1 MGEIVTFV
9 IQWVVVPCIMLALL
23 IFAKVIVGSVRD
35 QQIRVSARAGF
46 WGGLIVF
53 VTYVVSQLNAI
64 RTPRFDFF
72 ELPGLLIVPI
82 IFGLIVGFLFLWLLR
97 IALPTRL
104 VGFITLL
111 LSATSTSA
119 LFSYVF
125 INYLRVIIL
134 YWTLGTALGILLH
147 IVLFPTSV
155 LDLFD

>member
-1 MGEIVTFV
+1 MGEIVAFIV
-9 IQWVVVPCIMLALL
+9 QWVVVPCIMLALL
-23 IFAKVIVGSVRD
+23 IFAKVIVGSVHD
-35 QQIRVSARAGF
+35 QQARVSARAGF
-46 WGGLIVF
+46 WAGLIVF

-64 RTPRFDFF
+64 QTPHFDFF
-72 ELPGLLIVPI
+72 ELPGLLIAPI
-82 IFGLIVGFLFLWLLR
+82 VFGLIVGFLFLWLLR

-125 INYLRVIIL
+125 INYLRVTVL

-155 LDLFD
+155 RDLFD